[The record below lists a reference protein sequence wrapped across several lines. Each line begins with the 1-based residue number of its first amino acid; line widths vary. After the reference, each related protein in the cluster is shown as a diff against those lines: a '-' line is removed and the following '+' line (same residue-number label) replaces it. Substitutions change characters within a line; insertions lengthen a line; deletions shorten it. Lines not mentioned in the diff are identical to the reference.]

1 MDELPPLGFHLQLSL
16 FPVEYGERGAYME
29 THPKKGVTMLQK
41 EHSFCPIIL
50 ANLGCIWL
58 TKCYTKK
65 GTATSFHRRLS
76 PKIRLIF
83 LNNFA
88 NFHRSLKF

>member
-1 MDELPPLGFHLQLSL
+1 MNFPPLRFHLHLPL

-41 EHSFCPIIL
+41 EHPFCPIIL

-58 TKCYTKK
+58 TRSVRSVLQKK
-65 GTATSFHRRLS
+65 GQQLHFIEDSH
-76 PKIRLIF
+76 
-83 LNNFA
+83 
-88 NFHRSLKF
+88 LK